1 VVAKAEKEKRKE
13 EEEEE
18 EEEEN
23 HTVFEK
29 WAALGSGLGP

>member
-1 VVAKAEKEKRKE
+1 VVATMAKDKR
-13 EEEEE
+13 

>member
-1 VVAKAEKEKRKE
+1 MVAKAEKEKRK